1 MYNEVPM
8 EETTLEKSTQT
19 RVLSNGNGHAKT
31 DIAPAPQKDGLEEG
45 DDRNCVTWMVG
56 GEAGSGINST
66 GELFARCFTR
76 GGLNVFAYLE
86 YPSLIRGGHNSY
98 NIRVSKEPI
107 YSQIRTID
115 LLLCL
120 NRETFDLHHED
131 ITADGGIVFDP
142 EDFDIAKDEVKKGV
156 SWFPVPFGKIV
167 KENEGMDV
175 MRNMVALG
183 ASLALLSY
191 PLNYLKDLIAH
202 QFGDKG
208 EKVVKLDQKMAKA
221 GYEYMQKNFD
231 PDKFPHQAKPTEE
244 PPRMLM
250 SGNAAFSYG
259 AMQAGCKFFAAY
271 PMTPASSTLSVF
283 AKHDEELG
291 MVVRQTE
298 DELSAVLHTIGASY
312 AGVRAMTATSGGG
325 FALMNEALSMAGIAE
340 VPLVLLEVQRPGPG
354 TGMPTW
360 TSQGDLQYVLNAGH
374 DEFPKLVMAPG
385 DIKEAFIMIQQAFNY
400 AERYHM
406 PVLIVSDKYLS
417 ESLYSV
423 DDFGDP
429 VPINRGPIAEETGN
443 IEQDFPRYQ
452 VTDSGIS
459 PRTLPG
465 MKTGRYVANSYEH
478 NEVGDLEER
487 PEMRK
492 AQHSKR
498 LRKVDEIR
506 EELPA
511 VNVYGPDEAALSV
524 VAWGSTKAPVLEA
537 MRCLAKQGIAINL
550 LHPTY
555 LHPFP
560 AEEVRK
566 FLKRANKTLL
576 IEGNHNA
583 QLGQLIKQES
593 LVDIPDTFLKWDG
606 RPFYPDEIV
615 AKIKS
620 LL

>member
-1 MYNEVPM
+1 M
-8 EETTLEKSTQT
+8 EEIVLEKSTQT
-19 RVLSNGNGHAKT
+19 RVISNGNGRADT
-31 DIAPAPQKDGLEEG
+31 EISPDPQKTEACDFNK
-45 DDRNCVTWMVG
+45 RRCTTWMVG
-56 GEAGSGINST
+56 GEAGAGINAT

-98 NIRVSKEPI
+98 HIRVSPAPI

-120 NRETFDLHHED
+120 NRETFDLHHDD
-131 ITADGGIVFDP
+131 ITADGGIIFDP
-142 EDFDIAKDEVKKGV
+142 EDFSINREEVKEGV

-167 KENEGMDV
+167 KENEGIDV

-191 PLNYLKDLIAH
+191 PLIYLNDLIKQ
-202 QFGDKG
+202 QFEHKG
-208 EKVVKLDQKMAKA
+208 EKVVELNQKMAKA
-221 GYEYMQKNFD
+221 GYEYIQKNFE
-231 PDKFPHQAKPTEE
+231 PDKFPHCVKPTDE
-244 PPRMLM
+244 PAKMLL
-250 SGNAAFSYG
+250 SGNQAFSYG
-259 AMQAGCKFFAAY
+259 AMAAGCKFFAAY

-283 AKHDEELG
+283 AKHDEEMG
-291 MVVRQTE
+291 IVVRQPE
-298 DELSAVLHTIGASY
+298 DELSAILHTIGAGY

-325 FALMNEALSMAGIAE
+325 FALMNEGLSMAGITE
-340 VPLVLLEVQRPGPG
+340 VPLVLLEVQRPGPA

-360 TSQGDLQYVLNAGH
+360 TSQGDLHYVLNAGH

-385 DIKEAFIMIQQAFNY
+385 DVKEAYTMIQHAFNY

-406 PVLIVSDKYLS
+406 PVLVVSDKYLS

-423 DDFGDP
+423 DDFGEKIEID
-429 VPINRGPIAEETGN
+429 RGPIALETGEIN
-443 IEQDFPRYQ
+443 EDFPRYQ
-452 VTDSGIS
+452 VTDSGVS

-478 NEVGDLEER
+478 NEVGDMEES
-487 PEMRK
+487 PEMRT
-492 AQHSKR
+492 AQHAKR
-498 LRKVDEIR
+498 LRKM
-506 EELPA
+506 EELKTELPP
-511 VNVYGPDEAALSV
+511 VNIYGPEKAALSV

-537 MRCLAKQGIAINL
+537 MRRLFKQGIAVNL
-550 LHPTY
+550 IHPTY
-555 LHPFP
+555 LYPFP
-560 AEEVRK
+560 AEEVK
-566 FLKRANKTLL
+566 SFLKKANKTLL

-583 QLGQLIKQES
+583 QFGKLIRQET
-593 LVDIPDTFLKWDG
+593 LIDIKDKFLKWDG

-615 AKIKS
+615 EKIKS

>member
-1 MYNEVPM
+1 M
-8 EETTLEKSTQT
+8 EEITLEKSTKT
-19 RVLSNGNGHAKT
+19 KVLTNGNGHAKA
-31 DIAPAPQKDGLEEG
+31 DISTEPQKLGPEE
-45 DDRNCVTWMVG
+45 DFDRNCVTWMVG

-76 GGLNVFAYLE
+76 GGLNVFSYLE
-86 YPSLIRGGHNSY
+86 YPSLIRGGHNSCH
-98 NIRVSKEPI
+98 IRVSSDPI
-107 YSQIRTID
+107 YSQIRAID

-120 NRETFDLHHED
+120 NRETFDLHHD
-131 ITADGGIVFDP
+131 DLTADGGIIFDP
-142 EDFDIAKDEVKKGV
+142 EDLKILKDEVKKGV

-183 ASLALLSY
+183 ASLALLNY
-191 PLNYLKDLIAH
+191 PLSYLKDLIAH
-202 QFGDKG
+202 QFEDKG
-208 EKVVKLDQKMAKA
+208 EKVINLDQKMAKA
-221 GYEYMQKNFD
+221 GYEYMKKNFD
-231 PDKFPHQAKPTEE
+231 PDKFPHHAKPT
-244 PPRMLM
+244 PDPARMLM
-250 SGNAAFSYG
+250 SGNQAFCYG

-271 PMTPASSTLSVF
+271 PMTPASTTLSIF
-283 AKHDEELG
+283 AEHDEELG

-298 DELSAVLHTIGASY
+298 DELAAILHVIGASF

-325 FALMNEALSMAGIAE
+325 FALMNEALSMAGISE
-340 VPLVLLEVQRPGPG
+340 VPLVLLEVQRPGPA

-385 DIKEAFIMIQQAFNY
+385 DVKEAFTMIQQAFNY
-400 AERYHM
+400 AEQYHI

-423 DDFGDP
+423 DDFGEKIEID
-429 VPINRGPIAEETGN
+429 RGPIAAETN
-443 IEQDFPRYQ
+443 DMSEDFPRYQ
-452 VTDSGIS
+452 VTDSGVS

-478 NEVGDLEER
+478 NEVGDLEES
-487 PEMRK
+487 PEMRT
-492 AQHSKR
+492 AQHAKR
-498 LRKVDEIR
+498 LRKMDEIR
-506 EELPA
+506 EKLPS
-511 VNVYGPDEAALSV
+511 VSVYGPEEAAISV

-537 MRCLAKQGIAINL
+537 MRRLAQQGIAVNL

-560 AEEVRK
+560 ADEVRK

-576 IEGNHNA
+576 IEGNHNG
-583 QLGQLIKQES
+583 QLGQLIRQES

-606 RPFYPDEIV
+606 RPFFPDEIV
-615 AKIKS
+615 EKIKS

>member
-1 MYNEVPM
+1 M
-8 EETTLEKSTQT
+8 EETVLEKSDETK
-19 RVLSNGNGHAKT
+19 VLTNGNGHAKT
-31 DIAPAPQKDGLEEG
+31 DISPEPLKEGTCDGHK
-45 DDRNCVTWMVG
+45 RRCTTWMVG
-56 GEAGSGINST
+56 GVAGAGINST
-66 GELFARCFTR
+66 GELFGRCFTR

-98 NIRVSKEPI
+98 HIRVSPAQI
-107 YSQIRTID
+107 YSQIREID

-120 NRETFDLHHED
+120 NRETFDLHHDD
-131 ITADGGIVFDP
+131 ISATGGIVFDP
-142 EDFDIAKDEVKKGV
+142 EDFDIAEDEVKKGV

-191 PLNYLKDLIAH
+191 PLNYLNDLIAH
-202 QFGDKG
+202 QFGKKG
-208 EKVVKLDQKMAKA
+208 EKVVELNKKMAKA
-221 GYEYMQKNFD
+221 GYEYMKSHFD
-231 PDKFPHQAKPTEE
+231 PDKFPHQVKPTEE
-244 PPRMLM
+244 EARMLM
-250 SGNAAFSYG
+250 TGNQAFSYG
-259 AMQAGCKFFAAY
+259 AMAAGCKFFAAY

-283 AKHDEELG
+283 AKHDQELG
-291 MVVRQTE
+291 MVIRQTE

-325 FALMNEALSMAGIAE
+325 FALMNEAISMAGIAE

-374 DEFPKLVMAPG
+374 DEFPKIVMAPG
-385 DIKEAFIMIQQAFNY
+385 DVKEAYRMIQHAFNY
-400 AERYHM
+400 AEQYHL
-406 PVLIVSDKYLS
+406 PVMIVSDKYLS

-423 DDFGDP
+423 DDFGEKIEID
-429 VPINRGPIAEETGN
+429 RGPLAAEGN
-443 IEQDFPRYQ
+443 KFEEQDFPRYQ
-452 VTDSGIS
+452 VTDSGVS

-465 MKTGRYVANSYEH
+465 MKTGRYVSNSYEH
-478 NEVGDLEER
+478 NEFGDLEER
-487 PEMRK
+487 PEMRN

-498 LRKVDEIR
+498 LRKLDEIL
-506 EELPA
+506 EEMPP
-511 VNVYGPDEAALSV
+511 VNVYGPDEAVLSV

-537 MRCLAKQGIAINL
+537 MRRLARQGIAINL
-550 LHPTY
+550 LHPTF

-560 AEEVRK
+560 ADEVRS

-583 QLGQLIKQES
+583 QLGQLIRQES

-615 AKIKS
+615 SKIKS